1 MPRGHATIR
10 LEAAHPAL
18 VNAGG
23 VDEGLFH
30 LVGGFGF
37 LGGHGCG
44 SDEDAV
50 DRHAFAAV
58 FQRPVAGN
66 ILCSLVGGTNAAAG
80 DDDHVGAL
88 PQLFV
93 GGEQQIVK
101 VDPGMVTASVPIFNL
116 YDDVGFGVGV
126 SDFQNAA
133 DLSDGA
139 RFEGDVGVSVGV
151 QVGDELVGFLQFG
164 DAGGNGDAVD
174 GRTCGTSLGN
184 DTLLTKLEVPH
195 VPVEEHGVELGATA
209 GLQLGLEIVV
219 IEVEDFLRIL
229 AAACHFRPVASV
241 SCGSNNIG
249 VHGGGG
255 HAGQDDG
262 RQAGK
267 PAEGGLN
274 LALPGGELDDA
285 RREIIKVD
293 ELGQFS
299 AGGGEIVTLSRGG
312 AIEDDGVSLFGGDLA

>member
-1 MPRGHATIR
+1 M
-10 LEAAHPAL
+10 
-18 VNAGG
+18 
-23 VDEGLFH
+23 FH

-93 GGEQQIVK
+93 GGEQQVVK
-101 VDPGMVTASVPIFNL
+101 VNPGVVTAGVPVLNL
-116 YDDVGFGVGV
+116 HDDVGFGVGV
-126 SDFQNAA
+126 GDFQNAA

-139 RFEGDVGVSVGV
+139 RLEGDVGVAVGV

-164 DAGGNGDAVD
+164 DTGRNGDAVD
-174 GRTCGTSLGN
+174 GGACGTSLGD
-184 DTLLTKLEVPH
+184 DTLLTELEIPH
-195 VPVEEHGVELGATA
+195 VPVEEHGVELGAAA
-209 GLQLGLEIVV
+209 GLQLCLEIVV

-229 AAACHFRPVASV
+229 ATACHFRPVAGV

-262 RQAGK
+262 RQAGE

-274 LALPGGELDDA
+274 LALPGGKLDDT

-293 ELGQFS
+293 EFGQLG
-299 AGGGEIVTLSRGG
+299 AGGGEIITLGRGR
-312 AIEDDGVSLFGGDLA
+312 AIEDDGVGLFGGDLA